1 MTTNENDF
9 QGGHTPL
16 TPPPASASASAE
28 PTAPQPG
35 PQPTPQQPPADP
47 GARSSGKTAIMVT
60 TAIVG
65 GLALLGTGGTA
76 AFAATGT
83 LLTSSDRSDS
93 VQTQDASGLERLAL
107 DVDAGN
113 MRIEFG
119 DVDDA
124 ELAVTN
130 GRGPG
135 WTFEREGDELVVR
148 SPEFRWGWWFDGWFG
163 DDESAVLTLPETLR
177 EAALDA
183 DLTLDAGSLDVIGDF
198 GALDISVNAGALD
211 LEGAATA
218 LDIDMSAG
226 RADVLA
232 DGVDEA
238 VFQVSAGDLDVEL
251 TGQAPTQTTI
261 DVSAGSVDLTVP
273 SSSYTISQ
281 NVSAGT
287 LDAQVDQSS
296 DSRRLIDV
304 TLSAGS
310 VTIRPGG

>member
-1 MTTNENDF
+1 MTMNDNSF
-9 QGGHTPL
+9 EGGHTPL
-16 TPPPASASASAE
+16 TPPPA
-28 PTAPQPG
+28 PAPQDQAE
-35 PQPTPQQPPADP
+35 PQPTPQEPPV
-47 GARSSGKTAIMVT
+47 GAGTRSSGKTAIMVT

-93 VQTQDASGLERLAL
+93 IQTQDASGVERIDL

-119 DVDDA
+119 DVDEA

-135 WTFEREGDELVVR
+135 WSFDRNGDELVVR

-163 DDESAVLTLPETLR
+163 DDESAVLTLPESLR
-177 EAALDA
+177 DSALDA
-183 DLTLDAGSLDVIGDF
+183 DLTLDAGSLDVVGDF
-198 GALDISVNAGALD
+198 GALDIAVNAGALD
-211 LEGAATA
+211 LEGAASA
-218 LDIDMSAG
+218 VDIDMSAG
-226 RADVLA
+226 RADVLV
-232 DGVDEA
+232 DGVEEA
-238 VFQVSAGDLDVEL
+238 GLQVSAGDLNVEL
-251 TGQAPTQTTI
+251 TGTPPTQTTI

-273 SSSYTISQ
+273 NASYTISQ
-281 NVSAGT
+281 DVSAGT
-287 LDAQVDQSS
+287 LDAQIDQSS

>member
-1 MTTNENDF
+1 MTMNDNSF
-9 QGGHTPL
+9 EGGHTPL
-16 TPPPASASASAE
+16 TPPPAPASQDQAE
-28 PTAPQPG
+28 
-35 PQPTPQQPPADP
+35 PQPTLQEPPV
-47 GARSSGKTAIMVT
+47 GAGTRSSGKTAIMVT

-93 VQTQDASGLERLAL
+93 IQTQDASGIESIDL

-119 DVDDA
+119 DVDEA

-135 WTFEREGDELVVR
+135 WTFDRNGDELVVR

-163 DDESAVLTLPETLR
+163 DDESAVLTLPESLR
-177 EAALDA
+177 DSALDA
-183 DLTLDAGSLDVIGDF
+183 DLTLDAGSLDVVGDF
-198 GALDISVNAGALD
+198 GALDIAVNAGALD
-211 LEGAATA
+211 LEGAASA
-218 LDIDMSAG
+218 VDIDMSAG
-226 RADVLA
+226 RADVLV
-232 DGVDEA
+232 DGVEEA
-238 VFQVSAGDLDVEL
+238 GLQVSAGDLNVEL
-251 TGQAPTQTTI
+251 TGTPPTQTTI

-273 SSSYTISQ
+273 NASYTISQ
-281 NVSAGT
+281 DVSAGT
-287 LDAQVDQSS
+287 LDAQIDQSS
-296 DSRRLIDV
+296 SRRLIDV